1 MIGKLIGSGLA
12 TIAVGGGGIGLGII
26 FAGLMT
32 AVARNPEVERVVFTY
47 AIMGFA
53 LTEATALMGLMM
65 AFIIL
70 FS

>member
-1 MIGKLIGSGLA
+1 MLGKLIGSGLA
-12 TIAVGGGGIGLGII
+12 TIAVGGGGIGIGII
-26 FAGLMT
+26 FSGLMN
-32 AVARNPEVERVVFTY
+32 AISRNPEVERIVFTY

-53 LTEATALMGLMM
+53 LTEATALLGLMM

>member
-1 MIGKLIGSGLA
+1 MLGKLIGAGLA

-26 FAGLMT
+26 FAGLMV
-32 AVARNPEVERVVFTY
+32 AVSRNPGMESTLFTY

-53 LTEATALMGLMM
+53 LTEATSLLGLMM